1 MKADNPPP
9 AIVTKT
15 EKGVRPL
22 TAYDAEMLM
31 EDALGTEYDLVPRTK
46 RSGKALRAYWL
57 VLKRVCAATDKWP
70 SPHILHHSLKW
81 ACGYRFEY
89 YDIVTKTM
97 KTEVDSIAFS
107 SMSHKAF
114 TLYTQR
120 AYEVLTSA
128 LGFDV
133 TQLIERSN

>member
-9 AIVTKT
+9 AIV
-15 EKGVRPL
+15 EKMSKGIYPVSS
-22 TAYDAEMLM
+22 YDAEIVM
-31 EDALGTEYDLVPRTK
+31 EDPVGTQYDLVPRTK
-46 RSGKALRAYWL
+46 RSSRALRAYWL
-57 VLKRVCAATDKWP
+57 VLKRVCSATDKWP

-89 YDIVTKTM
+89 YDIISKTM

-120 AYEVLTSA
+120 AYEVLTNA

-133 TQLIERSN
+133 TQLIERPN